1 MGMPRV
7 MISQAAQAVAT
18 ATATA
23 PAAAATAPAT
33 VRTGAYTL
41 EALHAAWKRFIDEHP
56 SEQLLLTA
64 MRHALPRQVGQDSF
78 AVDVDSQA
86 QVEVMKSRMT
96 QLLAFLRDA
105 VGNDMVA
112 LDVKLKEGGMQ
123 RQVWT
128 DREVAQDM
136 MKNNPDFAQLV
147 KDFDLTLA

>member
-1 MGMPRV
+1 M
-7 MISQAAQAVAT
+7 
-18 ATATA
+18 
-23 PAAAATAPAT
+23 
-33 VRTGAYTL
+33 
-41 EALHAAWKRFIDEHP
+41 
-56 SEQLLLTA
+56 
-64 MRHALPRQVGQDSF
+64 
-78 AVDVDSQA
+78 DVDSQA